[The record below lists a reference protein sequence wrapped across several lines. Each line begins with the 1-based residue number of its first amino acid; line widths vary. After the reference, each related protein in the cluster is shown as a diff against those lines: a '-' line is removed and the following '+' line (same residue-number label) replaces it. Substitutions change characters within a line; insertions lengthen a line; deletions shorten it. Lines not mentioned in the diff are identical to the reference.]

1 MTSETSEKEHKATF
15 PPDVVEENTADDL
28 LANLGYKP
36 ELNRNRS
43 TLQVA
48 FMSFVLA
55 SIPWG
60 LSTTVTYP
68 IIGGGP
74 VNIIWGWLAVS
85 LIILCV
91 AASLGE
97 ITSVYPTAGGVY
109 YQAFIIAPARW
120 RRVASWICGWLYVVG
135 NITITLSVTFGSTT
149 FIISCINVFETK
161 AGEPVFGDEPYK
173 TILLFIGI
181 TLLCNAVS
189 ALGNRWLPILDTA
202 AIFWTFAGVIAI
214 VSTILAMSKNGRRDP
229 SWVFTHFENNS
240 GWPDG
245 WSFCVGLLHAAY
257 ATSSTGMIISMCE
270 EVRKPATQVPRAMVA
285 TIVINLCAGLLFLIP
300 IVFVMPDISELLT
313 LAQPVPYIIKSAVGS
328 SGGAFGLL
336 FPLMVLSVLCGIS
349 CTTATSRCVWSFA
362 RDGGI
367 PGAVWWSKV
376 NKSLDLPLNA
386 MMLAMVCEILLG
398 FIYFGSSAA
407 FNAFGG
413 VGVICLT
420 AAYATPIGISLFTGR
435 KQVKKG
441 SFYLGNFGVFT
452 NVVAIGVYL
461 SVPISHKFTSSPRLV
476 AWSLLALPLFCMPS
490 VLPVDQTTVNYAP
503 VVFVAATAIS
513 GIWYW
518 VWGYENYVGPPDA
531 GDHN

>member
-1 MTSETSEKEHKATF
+1 
-15 PPDVVEENTADDL
+15 
-28 LANLGYKP
+28 
-36 ELNRNRS
+36 
-43 TLQVA
+43 
-48 FMSFVLA
+48 
-55 SIPWG
+55 
-60 LSTTVTYP
+60 
-68 IIGGGP
+68 
-74 VNIIWGWLAVS
+74 
-85 LIILCV
+85 
-91 AASLGE
+91 
-97 ITSVYPTAGGVY
+97 
-109 YQAFIIAPARW
+109 
-120 RRVASWICGWLYVVG
+120 
-135 NITITLSVTFGSTT
+135 
-149 FIISCINVFETK
+149 
-161 AGEPVFGDEPYK
+161 
-173 TILLFIGI
+173 
-181 TLLCNAVS
+181 
-189 ALGNRWLPILDTA
+189 
-202 AIFWTFAGVIAI
+202 
-214 VSTILAMSKNGRRDP
+214 
-229 SWVFTHFENNS
+229 
-240 GWPDG
+240 
-245 WSFCVGLLHAAY
+245 
-257 ATSSTGMIISMCE
+257 MCE

-376 NKSLDLPLNA
+376 NKNLDLPLNA

>member
-1 MTSETSEKEHKATF
+1 MANGGCKSTAVT
-15 PPDVVEENTADDL
+15 PADDGANNL
-28 LANLGYKP
+28 LADLGYEA
-36 ELNRNRS
+36 ELKRNRS

-60 LSTTVTYP
+60 LSTTITYP

-74 VNIIWGWLAVS
+74 VNIIWGWVTVS

-91 AASLGE
+91 GASLGE

-109 YQAFIIAPARW
+109 YQAFILAPSSW
-120 RRVASWICGWLYVVG
+120 RRVASWIAGWLYVVG

-149 FIISCINVFETK
+149 FIISCINVFENT
-161 AGEPVFGDEPYK
+161 AGKPAYGDEAWK

-189 ALGNRWLPILDTA
+189 SHGNKWLPLLDTA
-202 AIFWTFAGVIAI
+202 AIFWTITGVIAFVSVILI
-214 VSTILAMSKNGRRDP
+214 VAKNGRRDP
-229 SWVFTHFENNS
+229 TWVFTHFENNS

-257 ATSSTGMIISMCE
+257 ATSATGMIISMCE
-270 EVRKPATQVPRAMVA
+270 EVKKPHTQVPRALVA
-285 TIVINLCAGLLFLIP
+285 TILVNLLVGLLLLVSIT
-300 IVFVMPDISELLT
+300 FVMPDMTELLSM
-313 LAQPVPYIIKSAVGS
+313 AQPVPYIVKSAIGS
-328 SGGAFGLL
+328 SSGTFALL
-336 FPLMVLSVLCGIS
+336 IPIQVLSILCGIA

-367 PGAVWWSKV
+367 PGARYWSIVDKH
-376 NKSLDLPLNA
+376 LHIPLNA
-386 MMLAMVCEILLG
+386 MLLAMVIEVLLG

-407 FNAFGG
+407 FNAFSG

-420 AAYATPIGISLFTGR
+420 AAYATPIAISLFTGR
-435 KQVKKG
+435 QQVKKG
-441 SFYLGNFGVFT
+441 SFYLGKLGFFCNC
-452 NVVAIGVYL
+452 VAI
-461 SVPISHKFTSSPRLV
+461 
-476 AWSLLALPLFCMPS
+476 AWTLLALPLFCMPS
-490 VLPVDQTTVNYAP
+490 AIPVGKESVNYAP
-503 VVFVAATAIS
+503 VVFIAATAIS

-518 VWGYENYVGPPDA
+518 LWGHENYVGPPGA
-531 GDHN
+531 GNLD